1 MSQDLRRDESGGMN
15 VRVAAVV
22 LNSVSHDARVIK
34 EAESLARAGYEV
46 AIFGIRDNREA
57 DPTTEL
63 PSGVVIHRADWKS
76 RAYADAARLIRIAGV
91 LAVAGAVGLYVCVFA
106 FGSQILAVL
115 TSWSFIFVLGLLP
128 LLALMIPFRR
138 KADEFA
144 NVARRL
150 EGRPVR
156 SRAAAPG
163 RAGGMRTAWRR
174 PVSALRGRAVRVL
187 DVARRRVFRRTQ
199 EQAIL
204 RLVEGWRPRIVHCH
218 DLHTVP
224 IGLRMKQRH
233 GTRLVYDSHEL
244 YEDQSMIS
252 PHAARAARRRQR
264 AIARRVDGFITVND
278 SIARTLHDRYAG
290 LPEPVVVKNAT
301 EPQAEPVEDDGRL
314 RAAANLP
321 ADGRILLYQGG
332 FSPRR
337 GLDVLV
343 RSAPL
348 LPEGWTLVMM
358 GWGAFEPKL
367 RAIAESVDPDGHR
380 VRFVPPAPRTE
391 LAAWTAGA
399 DLGVIPY
406 ENVCLN
412 HWYCSPNKLW
422 EYPIAGVPVLASPFP
437 ELRGPI
443 EQWSIGRLIDDPPT
457 PEGIAAAVAD
467 VTPAALAEMSAQCRR
482 FIESDNWSVYERRL
496 VELYERLRA
505 TRRSRPASSAAAK
518 TALDELPKVAAGP

>member
-1 MSQDLRRDESGGMN
+1 MSHDPRRDESRGRN
-15 VRVAAVV
+15 ARVAAIV

-46 AIFGIRDNREA
+46 AIFGIRDNRES

-76 RAYADAARLIRIAGV
+76 RAYANAAQLVRIAGV
-91 LAVAGAVGLYVCVFA
+91 LAVAGLVAGYACLFA

-115 TSWSFIFVLGLLP
+115 GSWTFLFVLGLLP
-128 LLALMIPFRR
+128 LLTVMIPFRR
-138 KADEFA
+138 KAEEFA

-150 EGRPVR
+150 EGRPIR
-156 SRAAAPG
+156 PLL
-163 RAGGMRTAWRR
+163 RR
-174 PVSALRGRAVRVL
+174 PAGFTWFRRPLSALRAHATRGL
-187 DVARRRVFRRTQ
+187 DVVRRRVFRHTQ

-204 RLVEGWRPRIVHCH
+204 ELVDAWRPRIVHCH

-224 IGLRMKQRH
+224 VGLRIKRRL

-264 AIARRVDGFITVND
+264 SIARRIDGFITVND
-278 SIARTLHDRYAG
+278 SIARTLHQRYPG

-301 EPQAEPVEDDGRL
+301 EPQTEPPVDDGRL
-314 RAAANLP
+314 HRAAGLAE
-321 ADGRILLYQGG
+321 DVRILLYQGG

-343 RSAPL
+343 RTAPL
-348 LPEGWTLVMM
+348 LPEGWALVMM
-358 GWGAFEPKL
+358 GWGTFESRL
-367 RAIAESVDPDGHR
+367 RAIAGEVDPDGTR
-380 VRFVPPAPRTE
+380 IRFVPPAPRAE

-422 EYPIAGVPVLASPFP
+422 EYPIAGVPILASPFP

-443 EQWSIGRLIDDPPT
+443 ELWGIGRLIDDPPT
-457 PEGIAAAVAD
+457 PEGIAAAVAAID
-467 VTPAALAEMSAQCRR
+467 PDELAAMSERCRR

-496 VELYERLRA
+496 IELYERLR
-505 TRRSRPASSAAAK
+505 TRTPSTAAPTAPAPAAV
-518 TALDELPKVAAGP
+518 DELPKVAAGS